1 MPLRLFVA
9 REEVLV
15 QVGSLQGGPPKGYEA
30 PGGGGQTLK
39 IHTEINRESFP
50 W

>member
-15 QVGSLQGGPPKGYEA
+15 QVGSLQGGPPKGYE
-30 PGGGGQTLK
+30 PHGGGQTRK